1 MAATTPTLA
10 LSKEAITEMVLNS
23 EPFANILGDLTVN
36 LKTQISEEYSE
47 KVNKLEKR
55 IGANESALESIQK
68 SVANVQILFDDLANK
83 LVEAHAELK
92 EKKELEIHSLRRAL
106 SEVSELAKRAH
117 QEAVNQQLQLN

>member
-1 MAATTPTLA
+1 
-10 LSKEAITEMVLNS
+10 
-23 EPFANILGDLTVN
+23 
-36 LKTQISEEYSE
+36 
-47 KVNKLEKR
+47 LEKR